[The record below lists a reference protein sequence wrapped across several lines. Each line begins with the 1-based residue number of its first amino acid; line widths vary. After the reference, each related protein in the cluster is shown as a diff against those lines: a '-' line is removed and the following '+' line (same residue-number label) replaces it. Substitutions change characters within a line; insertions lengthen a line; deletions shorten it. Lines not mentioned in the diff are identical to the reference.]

1 MLEDSNLFSGLKEKV
16 GGLAADISCRT
27 HNCNHFYLPMLPPI
41 RGNGIG
47 DSPSPDSS
55 NPELVQNANLW
66 QHGPMPRDEYC
77 PVYRSLDL
85 FGDRWALLVVREIL
99 RGVTR
104 FNELERSL
112 PGISRSTLAQRLRH
126 LEKEAI
132 VERRTDGDGR
142 GTEYGLTQAGR
153 ELSNVI
159 MAIGEWGVR
168 WLVPDARPSEF
179 DPEGLMLWISRHV
192 MLRELPDRRV
202 VIRFEMRGRGR
213 RYFWLV
219 LRAGEASLCPEH
231 PGFPEDV
238 FVTSTPSALYR
249 LVVGQQSLKQ
259 ALDDGTVRVE
269 GPPRLVRSL
278 PRWFLLRASG
288 PLVGATSSSR

>member
-1 MLEDSNLFSGLKEKV
+1 
-16 GGLAADISCRT
+16 
-27 HNCNHFYLPMLPPI
+27 
-41 RGNGIG
+41 
-47 DSPSPDSS
+47 
-55 NPELVQNANLW
+55 
-66 QHGPMPRDEYC
+66 MPRDEYC
-77 PVYRSLDL
+77 PVYKSLDL
-85 FGDRWALLVVREIL
+85 FGDRWGLLLVREIL

-142 GTEYGLTQAGR
+142 GTEYGLTEAGR
-153 ELSNVI
+153 ELVKVI
-159 MAIGEWGVR
+159 KAVSDWGVR
-168 WLVPDARPSEF
+168 WLVPNARSSDV
-179 DPEGLMLWISRHV
+179 DPDGLMLWISRHV
-192 MLRELPDRRV
+192 MLRELPAKRV
-202 VIRFEMRGRGR
+202 VIRFELRSRSR

-238 FVTSTPSALYR
+238 YVTSTPAALYR

-259 ALDDGTVRVE
+259 AMDEGTVRVE

-278 PRWFLLRASG
+278 PRWLLLRASG
-288 PLVGATSSSR
+288 PPVVATSASR